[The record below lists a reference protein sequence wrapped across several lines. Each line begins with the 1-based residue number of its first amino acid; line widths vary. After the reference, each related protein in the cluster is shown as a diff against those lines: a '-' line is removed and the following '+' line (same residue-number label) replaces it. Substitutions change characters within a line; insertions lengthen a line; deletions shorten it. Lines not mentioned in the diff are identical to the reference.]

1 MKPGTV
7 FFALRGVNADG
18 ARFVPQAIANGAIAV
33 VAETAAPAGIAVP
46 WIQVPSA
53 RAALAEMAAAFYGNP
68 SEELALVGITGTNG
82 KTTTSYVLSSIFEAA
97 GIKCGRIGTIGY
109 RVGGREVDAARTTP
123 EAPELQRM
131 LRDMVKEGCGAC
143 VMEVSSHALAL
154 RRADELRFAAG
165 IFTNLTRDHLDFHGD
180 MESYFAAKR
189 RLFEILPDG
198 AVGVINV
205 DDRRGADLA
214 AAARRPVTYA
224 IDAAA
229 DVRPGPLT
237 FSLDGLSF
245 DVRTPRGTFH
255 VRSPLVGRPN
265 AYNILAA
272 SAAAMALDVPFSA
285 IEAGVSNLENVPG
298 RFQVVSDAA
307 DDVRVI
313 VDYAH
318 TDDALKNLLETARPL
333 ATGRLVTVFGCGG
346 DRDRTKRPLMGAV
359 AARLSDL
366 VIVTSDN
373 PRQRGPRE
381 DHRGDPARHRHAG
394 GSDRAEGPEAA
405 RRRSR
410 SSIGARRSSG
420 RSARRRAAISMLI
433 AGKGHEKYQVIGD
446 RTLPFDDVEVARAA
460 LARRRSGSRVTL
472 RRGGAGCA
480 QRRRDRRRDRRPG
493 GRRGRPRSA
502 RRTVVDRHAVVA
514 PGDLFVAVRGDRF
527 DGHDFVAAALA
538 AGAAGAV
545 VTATP
550 ALPEAGKAGPAP
562 LAIEVADTTRALQ
575 DGAREVRRRSGAKVV
590 AITGSAGKTT
600 TKELTAE
607 FLAAKYHGVSEQGQ
621 LEQSHR
627 PAALAAGAAR
637 QAGGGGGRTGHES
650 RRGNQHAGRH
660 RRAGGARLD
669 QRRRRARGL
678 LRVRRRHR
686 RRQGGDPRAGAA
698 RRSCSSPM
706 RTTRAIRARAGRF
719 AGTDPDFRHIGRC
732 GVPRQWRRSIAASTA
747 WRRTVTT
754 PPGEAVVETPLL
766 GTRQSR

>member
-1 MKPGTV
+1 MTLRDLLALRSFRLQPEGTGSDSRESESHPTESRGFRLQAEDAETEITGISYDSRHVKAGDV

-18 ARFVPQAIANGAIAV
+18 ARFAPQAIAGGAIAV
-33 VAETAAPAGIAVP
+33 VAETTAPAGVAVP
-46 WIQVPSA
+46 WIQVPNA
-53 RAALAEMAAAFYGNP
+53 RAALAEFAAAFYRNP

-82 KTTTSYVLSSIFEAA
+82 KTTTSYVLASIFESA

-109 RVGGREVDAARTTP
+109 RVGAREVDAARTTP
-123 EAPELQRM
+123 EAPELQKM
-131 LRDMVKEGCGAC
+131 LRDMVAEGLGAC

-154 RRADELRFAAG
+154 RRADDLRFAAG

-245 DVRTPRGTFH
+245 EVRTPRGTFH

-298 RFQVVSDAA
+298 RFQVVSEPN
-307 DDVRVI
+307 DDLRVI

-373 PRQRGPRE
+373 PRSEDPEKIIEEIRRGIVMPADRIAPKGQKGTPSLAILDRRE
-381 DHRGDPARHRHAG
+381 AIDRAVREAKRGDL
-394 GSDRAEGPEAA
+394 
-405 RRRSR
+405 
-410 SSIGARRSSG
+410 IV
-420 RSARRRAAISMLI
+420 I

-460 LARRRSGSRVTL
+460 LARRRSGSRVT
-472 RRGGAGCA
+472 
-480 QRRRDRRRDRRPG
+480 
-493 GRRGRPRSA
+493 
-502 RRTVVDRHAVVA
+502 
-514 PGDLFVAVRGDRF
+514 
-527 DGHDFVAAALA
+527 
-538 AGAAGAV
+538 
-545 VTATP
+545 
-550 ALPEAGKAGPAP
+550 
-562 LAIEVADTTRALQ
+562 
-575 DGAREVRRRSGAKVV
+575 
-590 AITGSAGKTT
+590 
-600 TKELTAE
+600 
-607 FLAAKYHGVSEQGQ
+607 
-621 LEQSHR
+621 
-627 PAALAAGAAR
+627 
-637 QAGGGGGRTGHES
+637 
-650 RRGNQHAGRH
+650 
-660 RRAGGARLD
+660 
-669 QRRRRARGL
+669 
-678 LRVRRRHR
+678 
-686 RRQGGDPRAGAA
+686 
-698 RRSCSSPM
+698 
-706 RTTRAIRARAGRF
+706 
-719 AGTDPDFRHIGRC
+719 
-732 GVPRQWRRSIAASTA
+732 
-747 WRRTVTT
+747 
-754 PPGEAVVETPLL
+754 
-766 GTRQSR
+766 